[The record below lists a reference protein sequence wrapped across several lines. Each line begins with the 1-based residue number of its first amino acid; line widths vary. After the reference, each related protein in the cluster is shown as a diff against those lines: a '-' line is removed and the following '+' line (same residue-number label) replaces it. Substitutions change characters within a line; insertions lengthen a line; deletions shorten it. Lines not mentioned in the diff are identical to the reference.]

1 MILTI
6 LPIII
11 AALLGVALSI
21 AWLQSKENERF
32 RKIIKDLRTRL
43 TKEQRIVF
51 QFDNLMDAQLSENVT
66 YFSMPDANHIV
77 VLHRSFS
84 EDGSEWHTFI
94 KRFNDQDME
103 FNQREAEDLCEILN
117 S

>member
-66 YFSMPDANHIV
+66 YFSM
-77 VLHRSFS
+77 
-84 EDGSEWHTFI
+84 HTFI